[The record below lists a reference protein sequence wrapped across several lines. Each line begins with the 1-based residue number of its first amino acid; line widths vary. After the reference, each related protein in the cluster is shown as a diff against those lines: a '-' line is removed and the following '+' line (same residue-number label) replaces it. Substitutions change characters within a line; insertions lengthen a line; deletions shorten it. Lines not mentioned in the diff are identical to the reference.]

1 MTAVRVMELVGESEH
16 NWESAATSAVS
27 QAART
32 VNNITGVEIL
42 NWTADINDGHVVKYK
57 ANVKIA
63 YVE

>member
-1 MTAVRVMELVGESEH
+1 MSTVHVMELVGESERS
-16 NWESAATSAVS
+16 WESAATSAVS
-27 QAART
+27 QAAHR

-42 NWTADINDGHVVKYK
+42 NWTADIRDGRVVKYK